1 MSEITKHLINIS
13 IDVGPIILFTLI
25 AVIFSRTVIFKSL
38 LAFANTS
45 DTKYDDAFVTSLRKP
60 LTLIPLGI
68 GIYALVDAL
77 PLSDTYAEYGT
88 LIVQTYFYLAVFWSI
103 ADSVDPLRDFVGEK
117 YDFLSPTL
125 RAWIFRAIKFVAYLV
140 GIVSVL
146 ELWGIDAASIIAGLG
161 LFSVALALGAQNF
174 FKNLIGGLLIIGEKR
189 FKQGDWINVEGV
201 AEGSVERIDFRSTLI
216 RRFDQAPVFVPNSVL
231 SDSEIINFSEMP
243 FRRIMFNVGLIY
255 QTTPET
261 ILSIRKDIE
270 SYVAANDDLANADE
284 ATTTI
289 RVTKFNDSSI
299 DMLVYCFTRSTKWHD
314 FCIARENLILEIMK
328 IVKKNGS
335 DFAYPTS
342 TIHLEQDQ
350 KELIKVK
357 VLSATVST
365 ITFILSEWMN
375 IR

>member
-1 MSEITKHLINIS
+1 MNEFLTKLTDIGLNTA
-13 IDVGPIILFTLI
+13 PILGFTLL
-25 AVIFSRTVIFKSL
+25 AVILSRTVVFKSL
-38 LAFANTS
+38 MAFANTS
-45 DTKYDDAFVTSLRKP
+45 QSTHDDAFVISLKKP

-68 GIYALVDAL
+68 GIYAFVNAL
-77 PLSDTYAEYGT
+77 PLEETYNAYAT
-88 LIVQTYFYLAVFWSI
+88 LFVKSYFYLAVFWSI
-103 ADSVDPLRDFVGEK
+103 ANSIDPLRDFVGEK
-117 YDFLSPTL
+117 YDFLSTTL

-201 AEGSVERIDFRSTLI
+201 AEGEVEKIDFRSTLI
-216 RRFDQAPVFVPNSVL
+216 RRFDKAPVFVPNSVL
-231 SDSEIINFSEMP
+231 SDSEIINFSAMP
-243 FRRIMFNVGLIY
+243 FRRLMFNVGLIY

-261 ILSIRKDIE
+261 ILAIREDIE
-270 SYVAANDDLANADE
+270 TYIANNDNLANADE

-289 RVTKFNDSSI
+289 RVTQFNDSSI

-314 FCIARENLILEIMK
+314 FCVAREQLILEIMK

-342 TIHLEQDQ
+342 TIHLEKDQ
-350 KELIKVK
+350 
-357 VLSATVST
+357 
-365 ITFILSEWMN
+365 
-375 IR
+375 

>member
-1 MSEITKHLINIS
+1 MNEFLTKLTDIGLNTA
-13 IDVGPIILFTLI
+13 PILGFTLL
-25 AVIFSRTVIFKSL
+25 AVILSRTLVFKSL
-38 LAFANTS
+38 MAFANTS
-45 DTKYDDAFVTSLRKP
+45 QSTHDDAFVISLKKP

-68 GIYALVDAL
+68 GIYAFVNAL
-77 PLSDTYAEYGT
+77 PLEETYNAYAT
-88 LIVQTYFYLAVFWSI
+88 LFVQSYFYLAVFWSI
-103 ADSVDPLRDFVGEK
+103 ANSIDPLRDFVGEK
-117 YDFLSPTL
+117 YDFLSTTL

-201 AEGSVERIDFRSTLI
+201 AEGEVEKIDFRSTLI
-216 RRFDQAPVFVPNSVL
+216 RRFDKAPVFVPNSVL
-231 SDSEIINFSEMP
+231 SDSEIINFSAMP
-243 FRRIMFNVGLIY
+243 FRRLMFNVGLIY
-255 QTTPET
+255 QTTPDT
-261 ILSIRKDIE
+261 ILAIRKDIE
-270 SYVAANDDLANADE
+270 TYIANNDDLANADE

-289 RVTKFNDSSI
+289 RVTQFNDSSI

-314 FCIARENLILEIMK
+314 FCAAREQLILEIMK

-342 TIHLEQDQ
+342 TIHLEKNQ
-350 KELIKVK
+350 
-357 VLSATVST
+357 
-365 ITFILSEWMN
+365 
-375 IR
+375 

>member
-1 MSEITKHLINIS
+1 MMNELHQTLIDIS
-13 IDVGPIILFTLI
+13 VKTGPILLLTLLAI
-25 AVIFSRTVIFKSL
+25 IISRTVVFKSL
-38 LAFANTS
+38 MAFANTS
-45 DTKYDDAFVTSLRKP
+45 DSKNDDAFVKSLKKP

-68 GIYALVDAL
+68 GLYALVDAL
-77 PLSDTYAEYGT
+77 PLTETYADYGL

-103 ADSVDPLRDFVGEK
+103 AESIDPLRDFVGEK
-117 YDFLSPTL
+117 YDFLSTTL
-125 RAWIFRAIKFVAYLV
+125 RAWIFRAIKFVAYLL

-201 AEGSVERIDFRSTLI
+201 AEGEVEKIDFRSTLI
-216 RRFDQAPVFVPNSVL
+216 RRFDKAPVFVPNSVL
-231 SDSEIINFSEMP
+231 SDSEIINFSAMP

-255 QTTPET
+255 QTSPQT
-261 ILSIRKDIE
+261 ILAIRKDIE
-270 SYVAANDDLANADE
+270 TYIAKNDDLANADE

-289 RVTKFNDSSI
+289 RVTQFNDSSI
-299 DMLVYCFTRSTKWHD
+299 DMLVYCFTRSTRWHD
-314 FCIARENLILEIMK
+314 FCAAREQLILEIME

-342 TIHLEQDQ
+342 TIHLE
-350 KELIKVK
+350 KE
-357 VLSATVST
+357 
-365 ITFILSEWMN
+365 
-375 IR
+375 

>member
-1 MSEITKHLINIS
+1 MNEWAQNLMNLGIVL
-13 IDVGPIILFTLI
+13 GPIVLITLI
-25 AVIFSRTVIFKSL
+25 AIIFSRTVIYKSL
-38 LAFANTS
+38 LAYASAS
-45 DTKYDDAFVTSLRKP
+45 DTKHDDAFVNSLKKP

-68 GIYALVDAL
+68 GVYALIEAL
-77 PLSDTYAEYGT
+77 PLPDTYADYAS
-88 LIVQTYFYLAVFWSI
+88 LIIQTYFYLAIFWSL
-103 ADSVDPLRDFVGEK
+103 AGSVDPLRDFVGEK
-117 YDFLSPTL
+117 HDFLSPTL
-125 RAWIFRAIKFVAYLV
+125 RAWIFRAIKFVLYLI

-201 AEGSVERIDFRSTLI
+201 AEGSVEKIDFRSTLI

-255 QTTPET
+255 QTTPDT
-261 ILSIRKDIE
+261 ILAIRKDIE
-270 SYVAANDDLANADE
+270 SYIAANDDLANADE

-289 RVTKFNDSSI
+289 RVTQFNDSSI

-314 FCIARENLILEIMK
+314 FCEAREKLILEIMK
-328 IVKKNGS
+328 IVKQNGS

-342 TIHLEQDQ
+342 TIHIEKD
-350 KELIKVK
+350 
-357 VLSATVST
+357 
-365 ITFILSEWMN
+365 
-375 IR
+375 

>member
-1 MSEITKHLINIS
+1 MNEWTENLMNIS
-13 IDVGPIILFTLI
+13 IEIGPIVLLTLI
-25 AVIFSRTVIFKSL
+25 AIIFSRTVIFKSL
-38 LAFANTS
+38 LVYASTS
-45 DTKYDDAFVTSLRKP
+45 DTKHDDAFVNSLKKP

-68 GIYALVDAL
+68 GVYALIDAL
-77 PLSDTYAEYGT
+77 PLPDTYAEYAS
-88 LIVQTYFYLAVFWSI
+88 LVIQTYFYLAIFWSL
-103 ADSVDPLRDFVGEK
+103 AGSVDPLGDFIGEK
-117 YDFLSPTL
+117 HDFLSPTL
-125 RAWIFRAIKFVAYLV
+125 RAWIFRAIKFVLYLI

-201 AEGSVERIDFRSTLI
+201 AEGAVEKIDFRSTLI

-255 QTTPET
+255 QTTPDT
-261 ILSIRKDIE
+261 ILAIRKDIE
-270 SYVAANDDLANADE
+270 SYIAANDDLANADE

-289 RVTKFNDSSI
+289 RVTQFNDSSI

-314 FCIARENLILEIMK
+314 FCEAKEKLILEIMK
-328 IVKKNGS
+328 IVKNNGS

-342 TIHLEQDQ
+342 TIHIE
-350 KELIKVK
+350 KE
-357 VLSATVST
+357 
-365 ITFILSEWMN
+365 
-375 IR
+375 

>member
-1 MSEITKHLINIS
+1 MNINITTL
-13 IDVGPIILFTLI
+13 IENFAPIIGLTLVAI
-25 AVIFSRTVIFKSL
+25 VLSRTIVFRSL
-38 LAFANTS
+38 MALANASESTH
-45 DTKYDDAFVTSLRKP
+45 DDAFVESLKKP
-60 LTLIPLGI
+60 LTLVPLGI
-68 GIYALVDAL
+68 GMYAFVNAL
-77 PLSDTYAEYGT
+77 PLDETYNAYAV
-88 LIVQTYFYLAVFWSI
+88 LFVQTYFYLAVFWSI
-103 ADSVDPLRDFVGEK
+103 ADSVEPLRDFVGEK
-117 YDFLSPTL
+117 YDFLSSTL

-201 AEGSVERIDFRSTLI
+201 AEGEVEKIDFRSTLI
-216 RRFDQAPVFVPNSVL
+216 RRFDKAPIFVPNSVL
-231 SDSEIINFSEMP
+231 SDSEIINFSAMP
-243 FRRIMFNVGLIY
+243 FRRLMFNVGLIY

-261 ILSIRKDIE
+261 ILAIRKDIE
-270 SYVAANDDLANADE
+270 SYIANNDDLVNADE

-314 FCIARENLILEIMK
+314 FCAAREELILEIMK

-342 TIHLEQDQ
+342 TIHIEKD
-350 KELIKVK
+350 
-357 VLSATVST
+357 
-365 ITFILSEWMN
+365 
-375 IR
+375 